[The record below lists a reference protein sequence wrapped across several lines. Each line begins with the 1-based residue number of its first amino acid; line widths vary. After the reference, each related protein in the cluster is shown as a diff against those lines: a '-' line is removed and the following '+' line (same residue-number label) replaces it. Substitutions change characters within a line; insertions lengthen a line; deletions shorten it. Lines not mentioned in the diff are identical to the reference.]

1 MDLAKII
8 KGKKFMWDGSTYPDE
23 KSAKETALKYETDG
37 FETEVLKEE
46 NNFFILTRRKV
57 EEVVIEGEPTI

>member
-23 KSAKETALKYETDG
+23 NSAKEIAQKYKTEG
-37 FETEVLKEE
+37 FEMEVLEEE
-46 NNFFILTRRKV
+46 NNFFIFTRREV
-57 EEVVIEGEPTI
+57 EESVVEGEPTI